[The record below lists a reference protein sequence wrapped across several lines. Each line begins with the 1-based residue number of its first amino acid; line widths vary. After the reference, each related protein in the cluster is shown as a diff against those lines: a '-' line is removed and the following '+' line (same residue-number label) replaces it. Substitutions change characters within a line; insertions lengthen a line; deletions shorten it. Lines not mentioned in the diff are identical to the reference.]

1 MQLDRVQQQNI
12 KQWEG
17 KVVAIKYGGNAMVN
31 EELKRQVMEDVAQ
44 LWRMGVKV
52 ILVHGGGPEIT
63 GLLNRLGK
71 EAVFI
76 NGLRVTD
83 QETVDVVLMAL
94 AGKVN
99 KTLVNLL
106 ELQGAKAMGICG
118 LDGHMMQAKQV
129 DERLGFAGNVTVMNP
144 GPVRDLLQCGYI
156 PVIATVGWDEAGNIY
171 NINADTAAAYVAG
184 AMEAECFI
192 SMTDI
197 AGILKDKN
205 DPDSLIRVLDRK
217 DADELKAKGVIGGG
231 MIPKVDCCLTAL
243 SQGVKQVYV
252 IDGRVP
258 HAVLEQLAGGS
269 CTGTLVVE
277 EK

>member
-1 MQLDRVQQQNI
+1 MQLDPVQQQNM
-12 KQWEG
+12 KRWEG

-52 ILVHGGGPEIT
+52 VLVHGGGPEIT

-118 LDGHMMQAKQV
+118 LDGHMMQARQV
-129 DERLGFAGNVTVMNP
+129 DERLGFVGDVAVMNP
-144 GPVRDLLQCGYI
+144 GPVRDLLQCGYV
-156 PVIATVGWDEAGNIY
+156 PVIATVGWDAAGNIY

-217 DADELKAKGVIGGG
+217 DAEGLKAKGVIGGG